1 MKRLIITT
9 VLTLAAYGS
18 FAQLW
23 YRGRYKE
30 YEDGMNGIY
39 LVQPVTYSPDGKNC
53 YIGSYN
59 GFTWYDVDVVHA
71 NLTYKGTLTDGS
83 LAGGDGISDGHAIC
97 MSPDGRFVYLAAG
110 YMENSISIFTRNTTT
125 GEPTFLSIIRDGDMG
140 ISNLKYPYGMVMD
153 RMGKN
158 LYAACKESDGNSLIW
173 FSVNSSTGALTY
185 QGKFVDNT
193 SGIDGLE
200 GADNVTIS
208 GDGKNIYV
216 TAFGDDAL
224 TWYTRDTT
232 TGNLTYGG
240 MLKDNTGGV
249 DGLDNPY
256 WVTVSPDGKYI
267 YVGGQDDNSVAWFS
281 RSAVDGSPTYVNR
294 VSDGA
299 ILSGARGICLHPSG
313 DWLVASASW
322 GHTVSWYSVN
332 KTTGALTMAGYVK
345 NGEGGVDGIRGTRYN
360 GFSPDGSLFIATGY
374 DDNGVAWFN
383 WGPYSAG
390 VSAVAGSGDITIY
403 PNPARHT
410 LYCKG
415 KPVDGS
421 SLILADVCGRVVYS
435 APLADKMSLPGTLT
449 GGAYYYTITDKES
462 RTLTTGMLELDQ

>member
-1 MKRLIITT
+1 
-9 VLTLAAYGS
+9 
-18 FAQLW
+18 
-23 YRGRYKE
+23 
-30 YEDGMNGIY
+30 
-39 LVQPVTYSPDGKNC
+39 
-53 YIGSYN
+53 
-59 GFTWYDVDVVHA
+59 
-71 NLTYKGTLTDGS
+71 
-83 LAGGDGISDGHAIC
+83 
-97 MSPDGRFVYLAAG
+97 
-110 YMENSISIFTRNTTT
+110 
-125 GEPTFLSIIRDGDMG
+125 MG

-193 SGIDGLE
+193 GGIDGLE

-208 GDGKNIYV
+208 GDGRNIYV

-267 YVGGQDDNSVAWFS
+267 YVGAQDDNSVAWFS
-281 RSAVDGSPTYVNR
+281 RSMVDGSPTYVDR
-294 VSDGA
+294 VNDGV
-299 ILSGARGICLHPSG
+299 ILSGARGICMHPSG

-332 KTTGALTMAGYVK
+332 KTTGALAMAGHVT
-345 NGEGGVDGIRGTRYN
+345 NGEGGVEGIRGTRYN
-360 GFSPDGSLFIATGY
+360 GFSPDGSFFIATGY

-383 WGPYSAG
+383 WGPYPAG
-390 VSAVAGSGDITIY
+390 VSVVEGIDVSIY
-403 PNPARHT
+403 PNPAKNM

-415 KPVDGS
+415 AVADGQHEFV
-421 SLILADVCGRVVYS
+421 LADICGRVAFS
-435 APLADKMSLPGTLT
+435 TPLTKQMPLPEALA
-449 GGAYYYTITDKES
+449 GGAYYYTIADKDGNIVA
-462 RTLTTGMLELDQ
+462 TGMVALDR